1 MENKKLLGK
10 RLLNYVVKLS
20 EEGAIEESNY
30 NCLQAFQKYEQAEF
44 VCKELLRD
52 LNNTLKFS
60 TEYFEQSNTQQNQ
73 TNQQNE
79 DKKLAKPPVSKA
91 QRSLSPP
98 RIASFTFVR
107 REQWSLSPEP
117 HEASQEQDS
126 MFDLKTEEIL
136 HGLRRMILKR
146 MEAVKKSPY
155 FPS

>member
-1 MENKKLLGK
+1 MTFQDDSSDGRLENKKLLGK

-30 NCLQAFQKYEQAEF
+30 NCLQAYQKYEQAQF
-44 VCKELLRD
+44 VCNELLRD

-79 DKKLAKPPVSKA
+79 DKK
-91 QRSLSPP
+91 RSLEPP

-107 REQWSLSPEP
+107 QEQWSLSSEP
-117 HEASQEQDS
+117 HDELQEQDC

-136 HGLRRMILKR
+136 HGLQRMILKR
-146 MEAVKKSPY
+146 M
-155 FPS
+155 